1 MEDQFGKVADK
12 EIENE
17 LKRKREITF
26 ANHAVDEVK
35 AFISS
40 QLQFISLLYME
51 YFLDEEDLK
60 VALQEDLVK
69 LIVNNVVNDEL
80 YRVLILL
87 FRIDNFDFDKDLRD
101 KYSTLKGVKTNDFA
115 IDPYLSLAEPLVVFK
130 EASLRYGVSIRTT
143 SELVE
148 NPTV

>member
-40 QLQFISLLYME
+40 
-51 YFLDEEDLK
+51 
-60 VALQEDLVK
+60 
-69 LIVNNVVNDEL
+69 
-80 YRVLILL
+80 
-87 FRIDNFDFDKDLRD
+87 
-101 KYSTLKGVKTNDFA
+101 
-115 IDPYLSLAEPLVVFK
+115 
-130 EASLRYGVSIRTT
+130 
-143 SELVE
+143 
-148 NPTV
+148 